1 MWSTVA
7 ISSAMWIGWARGKRT
22 TARPMRMR
30 WVRAAMALAIVMG
43 EDKTLIGE
51 KWYSASHTEL
61 TPRASAASTNA
72 KHSAKASRSVIPSR
86 HGNSMKSPKSK
97 LADPGKVSLGDLRSW
112 GLRCGD
118 VHRDSPSAGGFHV
131 GQSFLLG
138 GIGIGEKLHL
148 DPVRIQEVDAAGHA
162 VVHDVVDGG
171 PSLHQ
176 PFVGRLQSPIAFH
189 LERKV
194 IQADRALL
202 CRPGPRGRFEQG
214 EVVMHHAAGQK
225 GARPVRA
232 IPRHLEP
239 HHIPIEPGGPFDVG
253 DVEDDMPDLFWCAHS
268 DSLLFQPQAGPLSTA
283 ASPLCRTVPR
293 QRRFAQPL
301 GRHASSQDLAYCLI
315 PWGPAVEK
323 AGSSGVHRKG

>member
-7 ISSAMWIGWARGKRT
+7 MSSAMWIGWARGKST

-86 HGNSMKSPKSK
+86 YGNSMKSPKSMGVSLLADEARRGGP

-112 GLRCGD
+112 RLRGGD
-118 VHRDSPSAGGFHV
+118 VHRDRPAAGGFHV

-138 GIGIGEKLHL
+138 GIGIGEELHL
-148 DPVRIQEVDAAGHA
+148 DPVRIQEIDTAGHA

-176 PFVGRLQSPIAFH
+176 PFVGCLQGPVAFH

-194 IQADRALL
+194 IQADRSLL
-202 CRPGPRGRFEQG
+202 GRPGPRGRFEQG

-232 IPRHLEP
+232 IARHLEP

-253 DVEDDMPDLFWCAHS
+253 DVEDNMPDPFGCAHS
-268 DSLLFQPQAGPLSTA
+268 DSLLFQRPSGAM
-283 ASPLCRTVPR
+283 
-293 QRRFAQPL
+293 
-301 GRHASSQDLAYCLI
+301 LI
-315 PWGPAVEK
+315 PGPCILPYPM
-323 AGSSGVHRKG
+323 GSRCRKSR